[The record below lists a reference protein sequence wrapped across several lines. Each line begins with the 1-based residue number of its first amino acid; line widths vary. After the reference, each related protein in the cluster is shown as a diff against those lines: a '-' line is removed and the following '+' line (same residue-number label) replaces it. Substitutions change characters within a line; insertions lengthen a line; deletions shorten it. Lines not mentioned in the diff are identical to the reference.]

1 MDSNIDFKPF
11 VTVGKWLLF
20 LYLIITIGIQNYQI
34 RNYKQS
40 EKEWVELSKLWR
52 EKLDTCM
59 NRNERIYEQLYQF
72 QDIRIKQLKK
82 EQAYESHNSK
92 RSKRNGVQ

>member
-1 MDSNIDFKPF
+1 MDFKPF
-11 VTVGKWLLF
+11 VTVGKWIVF
-20 LYLIITIGIQNYQI
+20 LALITIIGIQNYQI

-72 QDIRIKQLKK
+72 QDIRIKQLKG
-82 EQAYESHNSK
+82 E
-92 RSKRNGVQ
+92 

>member
-1 MDSNIDFKPF
+1 MGKDFIKPF

-20 LYLIITIGIQNYQI
+20 IALIAIIGIQNYQI

-72 QDIRIKQLKK
+72 QDIRIKQLK
-82 EQAYESHNSK
+82 EQKNNE
-92 RSKRNGVQ
+92 

>member
-1 MDSNIDFKPF
+1 MGKDFVKLF
-11 VTVGKWLLF
+11 TTVGKWLLF
-20 LYLIITIGIQNYQI
+20 LALITIIGIQNYQI
-34 RNYKQS
+34 RNYEQS

-72 QDIRIKQLKK
+72 QDIRIKQLK
-82 EQAYESHNSK
+82 
-92 RSKRNGVQ
+92 VQKGE

>member
-1 MDSNIDFKPF
+1 MDTGKDFVKPF

-20 LYLIITIGIQNYQI
+20 LSLITIIGIQNYQI
-34 RNYKQS
+34 KNYKQS

-72 QDIRIKQLKK
+72 QDIRIKQLK
-82 EQAYESHNSK
+82 EQK
-92 RSKRNGVQ
+92 GK

>member
-1 MDSNIDFKPF
+1 MDMGKDFVKPF

-20 LYLIITIGIQNYQI
+20 LSMIAIIGIQNYQI

-40 EKEWVELSKLWR
+40 EEEWVKLSKLWR

-72 QDIRIKQLKK
+72 QDIRIKQLKAQK
-82 EQAYESHNSK
+82 GE
-92 RSKRNGVQ
+92 

>member
-1 MDSNIDFKPF
+1 MDIGKDFVKPF

-20 LYLIITIGIQNYQI
+20 LALITIIGIQNYQI

-59 NRNERIYEQLYQF
+59 ERNARIYDKLYEF
-72 QDIRIKQLKK
+72 QDIRIKQLK
-82 EQAYESHNSK
+82 EQK
-92 RSKRNGVQ
+92 GR

>member
-1 MDSNIDFKPF
+1 MDTEKVARQF

-20 LYLIITIGIQNYQI
+20 LSLITIIGIQDYQI

-72 QDIRIKQLKK
+72 QDIRIKQLK
-82 EQAYESHNSK
+82 EQK
-92 RSKRNGVQ
+92 RE

>member
-1 MDSNIDFKPF
+1 MDMGKDFIKPF

-20 LYLIITIGIQNYQI
+20 IALIAIIGIQNYQI

-72 QDIRIKQLKK
+72 QDIRIKQLKEQKK
-82 EQAYESHNSK
+82 E
-92 RSKRNGVQ
+92 

>member
-1 MDSNIDFKPF
+1 MDTGKDFIKPF
-11 VTVGKWLLF
+11 VNVGKWLLF
-20 LYLIITIGIQNYQI
+20 IALIAIIGIQNYQI

-72 QDIRIKQLKK
+72 QDIRIKQLK
-82 EQAYESHNSK
+82 EQK
-92 RSKRNGVQ
+92 RE

>member
-1 MDSNIDFKPF
+1 MDTGKDFVKLF

-20 LYLIITIGIQNYQI
+20 LSLITIIGIQNYQI

-40 EKEWVELSKLWR
+40 EIEWVELSKLWR

-72 QDIRIKQLKK
+72 QDIRIKQLKAQK
-82 EQAYESHNSK
+82 GE
-92 RSKRNGVQ
+92 

>member
-20 LYLIITIGIQNYQI
+20 LFLIATIGIQDYQI

-72 QDIRIKQLKK
+72 QDIRIKQLKG
-82 EQAYESHNSK
+82 E
-92 RSKRNGVQ
+92 

>member
-40 EKEWVELSKLWR
+40 EKEWIELSKLWR

-72 QDIRIKQLKK
+72 QDIRIKQLKAQK
-82 EQAYESHNSK
+82 GE
-92 RSKRNGVQ
+92 

>member
-1 MDSNIDFKPF
+1 MDTEKVAKQY

-20 LYLIITIGIQNYQI
+20 LSLITIIGIQDYQI

-52 EKLDTCM
+52 EELYTCM

-72 QDIRIKQLKK
+72 QDIRIKQLKAQK
-82 EQAYESHNSK
+82 GE
-92 RSKRNGVQ
+92 

>member
-1 MDSNIDFKPF
+1 MDTEKVASQF

-20 LYLIITIGIQNYQI
+20 LSLITIIGIQDYQI

-72 QDIRIKQLKK
+72 QDIRIKQLKAQK
-82 EQAYESHNSK
+82 GE
-92 RSKRNGVQ
+92 

>member
-1 MDSNIDFKPF
+1 MDTGKDFIKPF

-20 LYLIITIGIQNYQI
+20 IALIAIIGIQNYQI

-72 QDIRIKQLKK
+72 QDIRIKQLK
-82 EQAYESHNSK
+82 EQK
-92 RSKRNGVQ
+92 RE

>member
-1 MDSNIDFKPF
+1 MGKDFIKPF

-20 LYLIITIGIQNYQI
+20 IALIAIIGIQNYQI

-72 QDIRIKQLKK
+72 QDIRIKQLK
-82 EQAYESHNSK
+82 EQK
-92 RSKRNGVQ
+92 RE

>member
-1 MDSNIDFKPF
+1 MDMGKDFIKPF

-20 LYLIITIGIQNYQI
+20 IALIAIIGIQNYQI

-72 QDIRIKQLKK
+72 QDIRIKQLK
-82 EQAYESHNSK
+82 EQKNNE
-92 RSKRNGVQ
+92 

>member
-1 MDSNIDFKPF
+1 MEKDFIKPF
-11 VTVGKWLLF
+11 VTTFKRLLF
-20 LYLIITIGIQNYQI
+20 LVLIILIGIQNYQI

-72 QDIRIKQLKK
+72 QDIRINQLKAQK
-82 EQAYESHNSK
+82 GE
-92 RSKRNGVQ
+92 

>member
-1 MDSNIDFKPF
+1 MEKDFI
-11 VTVGKWLLF
+11 TVGKCLLF
-20 LYLIITIGIQNYQI
+20 LALITIICIQNYQI

-72 QDIRIKQLKK
+72 QDIRIKQLK
-82 EQAYESHNSK
+82 EQKGE
-92 RSKRNGVQ
+92 

>member
-1 MDSNIDFKPF
+1 MNMEKDFVKHL
-11 VTVGKWLLF
+11 VTVGKWFLF
-20 LYLIITIGIQNYQI
+20 LALITIIGIQNYQI

-72 QDIRIKQLKK
+72 QDIRIKQLKEQK
-82 EQAYESHNSK
+82 EE
-92 RSKRNGVQ
+92 